1 MMAPF
6 LATRLL
12 NSGKSMTLTRKIMEG
27 VSLVGVA
34 VCLFVVPGTSS
45 FVPALL
51 VFSLAMACRGLHHGG
66 VSVNPHDFAPHHTG
80 A

>member
-1 MMAPF
+1 MFNWLPSYFHETFPKAQ
-6 LATRLL
+6 
-12 NSGKSMTLTRKIMEG
+12 G

-34 VCLFVVPGTSS
+34 ICLFVVPGTSS